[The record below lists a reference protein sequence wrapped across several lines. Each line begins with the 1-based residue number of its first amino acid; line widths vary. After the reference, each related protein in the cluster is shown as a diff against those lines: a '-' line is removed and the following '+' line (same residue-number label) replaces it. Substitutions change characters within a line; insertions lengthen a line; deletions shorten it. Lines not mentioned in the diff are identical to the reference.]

1 MSDDR
6 LPADVWVH
14 AQLRRWNSEGFPAVL
29 LRRGDAHGGA
39 IILKIVA
46 ADETCRILTQTR
58 DSDGNPAWMQA
69 LQGQAANPADA
80 EAYVGRALQ
89 RDPDLWVIEIED
101 RRGLWSLDG
110 KVLK

>member
-1 MSDDR
+1 MPSCGAGTAR
-6 LPADVWVH
+6 ASPP
-14 AQLRRWNSEGFPAVL
+14 SC
-29 LRRGDAHGGA
+29 RGDAHGGHHPQ
-39 IILKIVA
+39 IVA

>member
-1 MSDDR
+1 
-6 LPADVWVH
+6 
-14 AQLRRWNSEGFPAVL
+14 
-29 LRRGDAHGGA
+29 
-39 IILKIVA
+39 
-46 ADETCRILTQTR
+46 
-58 DSDGNPAWMQA
+58 MQA

-110 KVLK
+110 KLLK